1 MKIKSTIAMILAVAS
16 MMTVV
21 GCGPTTVPPISGVED
36 SGVSAEGKSLLTVA
50 AYEGGLGLDWLNAYA
65 REFEKLHAETVF
77 EEGKKGVKVSV
88 NGSKSYGGAELLDGS
103 LTMDVYF
110 TEQVS
115 YFDHVNKGNFVDL
128 TDLIREDLAEYGDT
142 GTIEGKLS
150 TTWKNYLTTKDGKYY
165 ALPLYDGLYGIIY
178 DRDLFNQYGWFFG
191 ADGKIGAKEKD
202 ALSLGADGV
211 VSYDDGLPAT
221 FEQFNTLLTAIRAK
235 GITPFSYAGSAASGY
250 TSRMLTSV
258 WANNTGKNE
267 MEVNYTLD
275 GTVSLVESINNGVVT
290 TKEETITQENGYLLQ
305 KQVGKYYALQFMGE
319 VFLGNTANIKQNGK
333 SHLDA
338 QTDFVKGSYAEKAT
352 VYAMH
357 VDGIWWENEANPAF
371 NMCETAYGVGK
382 MDRRFAFMPFPKA
395 NESLIGKQTVI
406 SLNESFCFI
415 NSKSSNIDLAK
426 EFFKFAHTNANLSKF
441 TAETSITRPLNYTI
455 ESADENKL
463 SYFGKSVMEMKENS
477 DIIYPYSSVLKIINN
492 PGYFNMENWSWATK
506 VSGKNYAT
514 PFSAILE
521 NGITA
526 EQYFNGL
533 SEQFKKSTWDALS

>member
-16 MMTVV
+16 MMMV
-21 GCGPTTVPPISGVED
+21 GCGPTTVPPMGGSEDTGVT
-36 SGVSAEGKSLLTVA
+36 AEGKTLLTVA
-50 AYEGGLGLDWLNAYA
+50 TYEGGLGLEWLNAYA
-65 REFEKLHAETVF
+65 REFEKIHAETSF

-88 NGSKSYGGAELLDGS
+88 NGSKSYAGSDLLDGS
-103 LTMDVYF
+103 LTMDMYF

-115 YFDHVNKGNFVDL
+115 YFDHVNKGNFANI
-128 TDLIREDLAEYGDT
+128 TDIVREDLTEYGDT
-142 GTIEGKLS
+142 GTIESKLS
-150 TTWKNYLTTKDGKYY
+150 TTWKNYLTTKDGNYY
-165 ALPLYDGLYGIIY
+165 AIPLYDGLYGIIY

-202 ALSLGADGV
+202 NLSLGADGV
-211 VSYDDGLPAT
+211 KSYDDGLPAT
-221 FEQFNTLLTAIRAK
+221 FDQFNTLLTAIRAK
-235 GITPFSYAGSAASGY
+235 GVTPFSYAGSASSGY

-258 WANNTGKNE
+258 WANNTGKAE

-275 GTVSLVESINNGVVT
+275 GKVTLLDVEKGVVT
-290 TKEETITQENGYLLQ
+290 TKEETITQDNGYLLQ
-305 KQVGKYYALQFMGE
+305 KQAGKYYALKFMDE
-319 VFLGNTANIKQNGK
+319 VFLGNTANFKQNGK

-338 QTDFVKGSYAEKAT
+338 QTDFVKGAYAEKAM

-357 VDGIWWENEANPAF
+357 IDGIWWENEANPAF

-382 MDRRFAFMPFPKA
+382 MDRRFAFMPFPKE

-415 NSKSSNIDLAK
+415 NSKCSNLELAK
-426 EFFKFAHTNANLSKF
+426 EFFKFAHTNANLSQF
-441 TAETSITRPLNYTI
+441 TAETSITRPLTYTI
-455 ESADENKL
+455 EKADESKL

-506 VSGKNYAT
+506 VSGKNYTA
-514 PFSAILE
+514 PFAAMLE
-521 NGITA
+521 NEISA